1 MTLSTPPVA
10 ADGRRI
16 LIVDDDDGIRRV
28 LRRILEQRGYQVLDA
43 NGAESALERVV
54 SDPDLA
60 LVISDIHMPGVD
72 GIWLLGELRRRYPD
86 VGVLMLTGDADLD
99 TAVQCLKIG
108 ALDYLSK
115 PMIVAE
121 VQARVDKAIEK
132 LQMTFEIRRFQ
143 ERYQADLE
151 ERVGE
156 LSRKNQEMFLAQV
169 QMAVQMLE
177 AKDTYT
183 RGHSSRVARYAVSTA
198 HHLGLRGRDLEEIRL
213 GGELHDIGK
222 IGTRDAVLNKP
233 GALTPE
239 EFGEIQRH
247 TVDGERMLGVLRAD
261 HPLVLQI
268 VRWHHERLDGSGFPD
283 GLDADRIPLPV
294 RIVSVADAFD
304 AMTSNRAYRTKEP
317 IAWAID
323 ELQRHCGSHFDE
335 NVVRAFLEAHP
346 SPRHF
351 HSLPIVKA
359 TTTT

>member
-1 MTLSTPPVA
+1 MPVPQPPSTT
-10 ADGRRI
+10 DGRRV

-28 LRRILEQRGYQVLDA
+28 LRRILEQRNYQVVDA
-43 NGAESALERVV
+43 DGAEAALAVV
-54 SDPDLA
+54 VGQTDLA
-60 LVISDIHMPGVD
+60 LVISDIHMPGLD
-72 GIWLLGELRRRYPD
+72 GIWLLGELRRRFPD

-132 LQMTFEIRRFQ
+132 MQMTFEIRRFQ

-151 ERVGE
+151 QRVGE

-183 RGHSSRVARYAVSTA
+183 RGHSSRVAKYAVATGQQ
-198 HHLGLRGRDLEEIRL
+198 LGLKGTELEEMRL

-233 GALTPE
+233 GPLTAE
-239 EFGEIQRH
+239 EFAEIQRH
-247 TVDGERMLGVLRAD
+247 TVDGERMLAVLRDD

-283 GLDADRIPLPV
+283 GLLGDKIPLPV
-294 RIVSVADAFD
+294 RIVAVVDAFD
-304 AMTSNRAYRTKEP
+304 AMTSTRAYRSRESV
-317 IAWAID
+317 AWAIE
-323 ELQRHCGSHFDE
+323 ELQRHCGNHFD
-335 NVVRAFLEAHP
+335 NDVVQAFLRAHP
-346 SPRHF
+346 SPSHF
-351 HSLPIVKA
+351 QFLPIVKA
-359 TTTT
+359 PEIT

>member
-1 MTLSTPPVA
+1 MSHVQPSGA
-10 ADGRRI
+10 AEGRRV

-28 LRRILEQRGYQVLDA
+28 LRRILEQRGYYVVEA
-43 NGAESALERVV
+43 NGAEAALEVV
-54 SDPDLA
+54 LGEPDLA

-72 GIWLLGELRRRYPD
+72 GVWLLGELRRRYPD
-86 VGVLMLTGDADLD
+86 IGVLMLTGDADLD

-121 VQARVDKAIEK
+121 VQTRVDKAIEK
-132 LQMTFEIRRFQ
+132 MQMTFEIRRFQ

-151 ERVGE
+151 QRVGE

-183 RGHSSRVARYAVSTA
+183 RGHSGRVARYAVATGRE
-198 HHLGLRGRDLEEIRL
+198 LGLTSSELEEMRL

-233 GALTPE
+233 GPLTEE
-239 EFGEIQRH
+239 EFAEIQRH
-247 TVDGERMLGVLRAD
+247 TVDGERMLSVLRDD

-268 VRWHHERLDGSGFPD
+268 VRWHHERLDGTGFPD
-283 GLDADRIPLPV
+283 GLLGDRIPLTV
-294 RIVSVADAFD
+294 RIVAVVDAFD
-304 AMTSNRAYRTKEP
+304 AMTSTRAYRSRESV
-317 IAWAID
+317 AWAID
-323 ELQRHCGSHFDE
+323 ELQRHCGNHFDGD
-335 NVVRAFLEAHP
+335 VVRAFLKAHP
-346 SPRHF
+346 TPTHF
-351 HSLPIVKA
+351 QLLPIVKA
-359 TTTT
+359 AEDS

>member
-1 MTLSTPPVA
+1 MPLPELGSTPS
-10 ADGRRI
+10 GRRV
-16 LIVDDDDGIRRV
+16 LIVDDDEGIRRV
-28 LRRILEQRGYQVLDA
+28 LRRILELRGYQVVDA
-43 NGAESALERVV
+43 DGAETALAMVV
-54 SDPDLA
+54 AEPDLA

-99 TAVQCLKIG
+99 TAVECLKIG

-143 ERYQADLE
+143 QSYQADLE
-151 ERVGE
+151 QRVGE

-177 AKDTYT
+177 AKDQYT
-183 RGHSSRVARYAVSTA
+183 RGHSSRVAEYAVATGRQ
-198 HHLGLRGRDLEEIRL
+198 LGIAESELEEIRL

-233 GALTPE
+233 GPLTTDE
-239 EFGEIQRH
+239 MIEIQRH
-247 TVDGERMLGVLRAD
+247 TIDGERMLSVLRGD

-283 GLDADRIPLPV
+283 RLTGDKIPLAV
-294 RIVSVADAFD
+294 RIIAVVDAFD
-304 AMTSNRAYRTKEP
+304 AMTSTRAYRSRESVT
-317 IAWAID
+317 WAID
-323 ELQRHCGSHFDE
+323 ELQRHCGNHFDSE
-335 NVVRAFLEAHP
+335 VVRAFRAAHP
-346 SPRHF
+346 G
-351 HSLPIVKA
+351 PIELSHLSD
-359 TTTT
+359 TTAAEAS

>member
-1 MTLSTPPVA
+1 MSHPQAPFSA
-10 ADGRRI
+10 ASRRV

-28 LRRILEQRGYQVLDA
+28 LRRILEQRDYQVLDA
-43 NGAESALERVV
+43 AGAEAALEVVV
-54 SDPDLA
+54 SEPDLA
-60 LVISDIHMPGVD
+60 LVISDIHMPGID

-121 VQARVDKAIEK
+121 VQTRVDKAIEK
-132 LQMTFEIRRFQ
+132 MQMTFEIRRFQ

-151 ERVGE
+151 QRVGE

-183 RGHSSRVARYAVSTA
+183 RGHSSRVAKYAVATGRQ
-198 HHLGLRGRDLEEIRL
+198 LGLSGVELEEMRL

-233 GALTPE
+233 GPLTPE
-239 EFGEIQRH
+239 EFSEIQRH
-247 TVDGERMLGVLRAD
+247 TIDGERMLSVLRDD

-283 GLDADRIPLPV
+283 GLVGDRIPLPV
-294 RIVSVADAFD
+294 RIVAVVDAFD
-304 AMTSNRAYRTKEP
+304 AMTSTRAYRSRESV
-317 IAWAID
+317 AWATE
-323 ELQRHCGSHFDE
+323 ELQRFCGNHFDGD
-335 NVVRAFLEAHP
+335 VVRAFLEAHP
-346 SPRHF
+346 TQAHF
-351 HSLPIVKA
+351 EDLPIVKA
-359 TTTT
+359 ANDT